1 MIEGI
6 GFAGYGEPL
15 TLDEETEGYWLEIN
29 FVEPIRLEYEEIAY
43 KEVCSVVVSLE
54 ESSLYL
60 FTGERKKE
68 M

>member
-1 MIEGI
+1 M
-6 GFAGYGEPL
+6 